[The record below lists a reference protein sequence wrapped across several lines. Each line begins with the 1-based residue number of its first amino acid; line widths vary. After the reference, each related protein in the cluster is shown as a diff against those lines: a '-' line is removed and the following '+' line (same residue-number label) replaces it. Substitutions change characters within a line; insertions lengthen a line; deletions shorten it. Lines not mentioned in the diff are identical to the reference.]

1 MATILCP
8 RPSCLRSV
16 AHATRSLAIQSPVST
31 VTTRT
36 GISIHQVSSISRR
49 PFTSLPQPRKPTQIL
64 SAASFRNAST
74 STSAA
79 APSVLVPE
87 GTTVRSRVPPTP
99 SPTPGPGQAELLTWN
114 RFFELRRKRRWVSTG
129 ASVLTAVGTVI
140 VAVPIINAQD
150 IDTWGAQ
157 ISGMDPMI
165 VLGVTTM
172 GVALLGWLAGPTF
185 GNAGFGVWAARR
197 GWKSA
202 ITEKEKSFYARIRRY
217 RADPSASSPQNPI
230 PDYYGE
236 KIKSVQDYRR
246 WLKDQ
251 RAFNRKKNRALL

>member
-8 RPSCLRSV
+8 RASCLRV
-16 AHATRSLAIQSPVST
+16 ATHGARSLTIQPPVKPFYPST
-31 VTTRT
+31 GRT
-36 GISIHQVSSISRR
+36 IHQVSNLSRQ
-49 PFTSLPQPRKPTQIL
+49 PLTSWPQPRKLAQIL
-64 SAASFRNAST
+64 PTLSVRNAST
-74 STSAA
+74 STPAA
-79 APSVLVPE
+79 APSLPVPE
-87 GTTVRSRVPPTP
+87 GTTTQSPIPPTT
-99 SPTPGPGQAELLTWN
+99 SPTPTLGHSELLTWN

-129 ASVLTAVGTVI
+129 ASVLTAVGTVV

-165 VLGVTTM
+165 VLGVTTI

-251 RAFNRKKNRALL
+251 RAFNRKKNRSLL